1 MERSLGSGRKN
12 VCDSL
17 HIFPARGARTR
28 AESVQYVAKS
38 AGLVALDIFSPRH
51 VDMTSLERSMTLIRF
66 AVLAC
71 LLAVLT
77 AGASA
82 QADLRATLFAEAD
95 RALEQARAAA
105 ADLLAPATFASG
117 TEAYAGAEEDLAR
130 GRNIER
136 IRSALSSATRFLTE
150 AREAAEIANVT
161 LAAVI
166 KTRAD
171 ATNANAATFAAEL
184 WVEGS
189 QSFDSAARRLETG
202 DIRGAR
208 TRADEAEA
216 LFRDAELTA
225 IKAQYLSQT
234 RALLAEADQ
243 ARVTR
248 LAPRT
253 FEKARSL
260 LAEAERELNENRYD
274 TDLPRSL
281 AQQANYEARHAIYL
295 AGLIDQLREQDQS
308 LEDLILS
315 FEQPLLDVSA
325 AADKVAQLDKGVEP
339 VVEELVAY
347 IEGLR
352 EQSAQAARDLADTR
366 TRVAELEEEIRD
378 LDERLGG
385 VSQER
390 VALVQRLEAE
400 ARIREQ
406 FASIENMFNRDE
418 ARVSR
423 EGNRMVIRLV
433 GLTFQSGQDVVQP
446 QYRAL
451 LDKVRQA
458 ADVFPRSQIV
468 IEGHTDSY
476 GGDENNLA
484 LSRSRAEAVSGYLTS
499 ELNVPAVRISSV
511 GYGETQPIA
520 NNDTEQG
527 RARNRRIDVIIEPQ
541 LESAPQ

>member
-1 MERSLGSGRKN
+1 MFGMR
-12 VCDSL
+12 
-17 HIFPARGARTR
+17 F
-28 AESVQYVAKS
+28 SVS
-38 AGLVALDIFSPRH
+38 
-51 VDMTSLERSMTLIRF
+51 
-66 AVLAC
+66 LAC
-71 LLAVLT
+71 LLVAI
-77 AGASA
+77 AAAA
-82 QADLRATLFAEAD
+82 QEPAPRDLRATLFVAAD
-95 RALEQARAAA
+95 QALAAARAANA
-105 ADLLAPATFASG
+105 ELLAPATFNRG
-117 TEAYAGAEEDLAR
+117 LEAYAAAESDLAR
-130 GRNIER
+130 GRNIDR
-136 IRSALSSATRFLTE
+136 IREALSTAEGAFAE
-150 AREAAEIANVT
+150 AGDAAEIANIT

-171 ATNANAATFAAEL
+171 AANANAATFAAEL
-184 WVEGS
+184 WAEASEG
-189 QSFDSAARRLETG
+189 FDTAARRLETG

-208 TRADEAEA
+208 SRADEAEA
-216 LFRDAELTA
+216 LYRDAELTA

-243 ARVTR
+243 ARVPR

-253 FEKARSL
+253 YEKARAL

-295 AGLIDQLREQDQS
+295 AGLIDRLREQDQS
-308 LEDLILS
+308 LEELILS
-315 FEQPLLDVSA
+315 YEQPLSDISA
-325 AADKVAQLDKGVEP
+325 AADKAAQLDKGIEP
-339 VVEELVAY
+339 VVTELVAY

-352 EQSAQAARDLADTR
+352 EQAAQAELDLTDTR

-406 FASIENMFNRDE
+406 FAAIENLFTRDE

-423 EGNRMVIRLV
+423 EGNRMIIRLV
-433 GLTFQSGQDVVQP
+433 GLTFQSGQDVVRP
-446 QYRAL
+446 AYRPL

-468 IEGHTDSY
+468 VEGHTDSY
-476 GGDENNLA
+476 GGDESNLA
-484 LSRSRAEAVSGYLTS
+484 LSRRRAEAVSAYLTT
-499 ELNVPAVRISSV
+499 ELNVPAFRISPV

-527 RARNRRIDVIIEPQ
+527 RERNRRIDVIIEPQ

>member
-1 MERSLGSGRKN
+1 VFAR
-12 VCDSL
+12 
-17 HIFPARGARTR
+17 PA
-28 AESVQYVAKS
+28 
-38 AGLVALDIFSPRH
+38 P
-51 VDMTSLERSMTLIRF
+51 
-66 AVLAC
+66 
-71 LLAVLT
+71 
-77 AGASA
+77 A
-82 QADLRATLFAEAD
+82 QQDLRATLFVEAD
-95 RALEQARAAA
+95 RALEEARAANA
-105 ADLLAPATFASG
+105 ELLAPGTFARG
-117 TEAYAGAEEDLAR
+117 MEAYAAAEADLER

-136 IRSALSSATRFLTE
+136 IRSSLATAARAFAE
-150 AREAAEIANVT
+150 AGDAAEIANVT

-171 ATNANAATFAAEL
+171 AANADADTFAAEL
-184 WVEGS
+184 WTEAGE
-189 QSFDSAARRLETG
+189 SFDSAARRLEGG

-208 TRADEAEA
+208 GRADEAEA
-216 LFRDAELTA
+216 LYRDAELTA

-243 ARVTR
+243 ARVPR

-253 FEKARSL
+253 YEKARSL
-260 LAEAERELNENRYD
+260 LAEAELELSNNRYD

-295 AGLIDQLREQDQS
+295 AGLIDRLRQENQT
-308 LEDLILS
+308 LEDLILRY
-315 FEQPLLDVSA
+315 EQPLTDISA
-325 AADKVAQLDKGVEP
+325 AADKAAQLDKGVEP
-339 VVEELVAY
+339 VVAELVTY

-352 EQSAQAARDLADTR
+352 EQAGQAERDLADTR
-366 TRVAELEEEIRD
+366 ARVGELEEEIRD
-378 LDERLGG
+378 LDQRLGG

-400 ARIREQ
+400 ERIREQ
-406 FASIENMFNRDE
+406 FATIENMFARDE

-433 GLTFQSGQDVVQP
+433 GLTFQSGQDVVRP
-446 QYRAL
+446 AYRPL
-451 LDKVRQA
+451 LEKLRQA
-458 ADVFPRSQIV
+458 AEVFPRSQLT

-484 LSRSRAEAVSGYLTS
+484 LSRRRAEAVSAFLTS
-499 ELNVPAVRISSV
+499 ELNVPAFRISSV

-527 RARNRRIDVIIEPQ
+527 RERNRRIDVIIEPQ
-541 LESAPQ
+541 LESAPSSSSP

>member
-1 MERSLGSGRKN
+1 MN
-12 VCDSL
+12 
-17 HIFPARGARTR
+17 F
-28 AESVQYVAKS
+28 
-38 AGLVALDIFSPRH
+38 
-51 VDMTSLERSMTLIRF
+51 IRL
-66 AVLAC
+66 AVFAC
-71 LLAVLT
+71 LLAMF
-77 AGASA
+77 AARAPA
-82 QADLRATLFAEAD
+82 QQDLRASLFPDAD
-95 RALEQARAAA
+95 RALAQARASNAE
-105 ADLLAPATFASG
+105 LLAPATFTRG
-117 TEAYAGAEEDLAR
+117 LEAYAAAESDLER
-130 GRNIER
+130 GRNMDR
-136 IRSALSSATRFLTE
+136 IRGSLAAATRAFTE
-150 AREAAEIANVT
+150 ARDAAEIANVT
-161 LAAVI
+161 LASVI

-184 WVEGS
+184 WTEAS
-189 QSFDSAARRLETG
+189 EAFDTAARRLETG

-208 TRADEAEA
+208 SRADEAET
-216 LFRDAELTA
+216 LYRDAELTA

-234 RALLAEADQ
+234 RALLAEAEQ
-243 ARVTR
+243 ARVPR

-253 FEKARSL
+253 FEKAQAL
-260 LAEAERELNENRYD
+260 LADAERELNENRYD

-295 AGLIDQLREQDQS
+295 AELIDRLREQDQS

-315 FEQPLLDVSA
+315 YEQPLADISA
-325 AADKVAQLDKGVEP
+325 AADKAAELDKGIEP
-339 VVEELVAY
+339 VVTELVAY

-352 EQSAQAARDLADTR
+352 EQAGQAERDLADTR
-366 TRVAELEEEIRD
+366 ARVGELEEEIRD

-406 FASIENMFNRDE
+406 FASIESLFTRDE

-423 EGNRMVIRLV
+423 EGNRMIIRLV
-433 GLTFQSGQDVVQP
+433 GLTFQSGQDVVRP
-446 QYRAL
+446 AYRGL
-451 LDKVRQA
+451 LEKVRQA
-458 ADVFPRSQIV
+458 AEVFPRSQIT

-484 LSRSRAEAVSGYLTS
+484 LSRRRAEAVSAFLTS
-499 ELNVPAVRISSV
+499 ELNVPAFRISSV

-527 RARNRRIDVIIEPQ
+527 RERNRRIDVIIEPQ

>member
-1 MERSLGSGRKN
+1 MT
-12 VCDSL
+12 
-17 HIFPARGARTR
+17 RTR
-28 AESVQYVAKS
+28 LFVFVC
-38 AGLVALDIFSPRH
+38 LVAA
-51 VDMTSLERSMTLIRF
+51 F
-66 AVLAC
+66 APLAP
-71 LLAVLT
+71 
-77 AGASA
+77 A
-82 QADLRATLFAEAD
+82 QQDLRATLFVEAD
-95 RALEQARAAA
+95 RALAEARASNAER
-105 ADLLAPATFASG
+105 LAPATFARGMES
-117 TEAYAGAEEDLAR
+117 YAAAENDLAR

-136 IRSALSSATRFLTE
+136 VRSALASAARAFAE
-150 AREAAEIANVT
+150 AGDAAEIANIT

-166 KTRAD
+166 KTQAD
-171 ATNANAATFAAEL
+171 AANANAATFAAQL
-184 WVEGS
+184 WAAASE
-189 QSFDSAARRLETG
+189 SFTAAARRLETG

-208 TRADEAEA
+208 NRADQAEA
-216 LFRDAELTA
+216 LYRDAELTA

-243 ARVTR
+243 ARVPR

-253 FEKARSL
+253 YEKARAL
-260 LAEAERELNENRYD
+260 LAEAERELSENRYD

-295 AGLIDQLREQDQS
+295 AGLIGRLREQDQS

-315 FEQPLLDVSA
+315 YEAPLSEIGA
-325 AADKVAQLDKGVEP
+325 AADKVVQLDNGIEP
-339 VVEELVAY
+339 VVTELVAY

-352 EQSAQAARDLADTR
+352 DQAAQAEQDLTDTR
-366 TRVAELEEEIRD
+366 ARVGELEDEIRD

-406 FASIENMFNRDE
+406 FATIENIFARDE

-433 GLTFQSGQDVVQP
+433 GLTFQSGQDVVRP
-446 QYRAL
+446 AYRPL
-451 LDKVRQA
+451 LEKLRQA
-458 ADVFPRSQIV
+458 ADVFPRSQLV
-468 IEGHTDSY
+468 VEGHTDSY
-476 GGDENNLA
+476 GGDETNLA
-484 LSRSRAEAVSGYLTS
+484 LSRRRAEAVSAYMTA
-499 ELNVPAVRISSV
+499 ELGVPAFRISSV

-527 RARNRRIDVIIEPQ
+527 RERNRRIDIIIEPQ
-541 LESAPQ
+541 LESAAQ